1 MRFGALE
8 IGIILVIILIIFG
21 VTRLRKLTVNSAPQ
35 DEAPVRARRRRQ
47 PKQTH
52 HSRLQIVG
60 FIVILV
66 GILVLLSGLNM
77 IKWVVWSPFAAIIIV
92 ALGLVTII
100 IARRG

>member
-21 VTRLRKLTVNSAPQ
+21 VTRLKKMTVNPAPQ
-35 DEAPVRARRRRQ
+35 AETPVRARRSRQ
-47 PKQTH
+47 PKQTGH
-52 HSRLQIVG
+52 PRLQVIG

-92 ALGLVTII
+92 ALGLATILL
-100 IARRG
+100 ARRG